1 MLMWAAILIW
11 RHALSSGSRR
21 HSRLSVLSRCFL
33 WSFLVVRNCRKFWVT
48 HFSLKKLHSFSW
60 SWGTFWR
67 SAWFFF
73 FHPWFTFS
81 SCTWSDTNTLKILPR
96 ISTLLGFLQCFISL
110 WSCCCNRKDSSVTR
124 PRTLIHN
131 LLTLYSSREHTQ
143 LHLVL
148 FVFMLLRLYYCCN
161 DSQSF
166 YPGPRRRG
174 TGAIL
179 NSRPLREFYYAA
191 WKVTKVFRHS
201 FCILEYD
208 IK

>member
-1 MLMWAAILIW
+1 MCAV
-11 RHALSSGSRR
+11 HADVGGHFDLTSRAEFGIEETFQAFR
-21 HSRLSVLSRCFL
+21 RCFL

-110 WSCCCNRKDSSVTR
+110 WSCCCNRKDSSVTC

-174 TGAIL
+174 REPFWIPVPSGSFTM
-179 NSRPLREFYYAA
+179 PLGRWQKYFNIHFVY
-191 WKVTKVFRHS
+191 
-201 FCILEYD
+201 
-208 IK
+208 